1 MKRYIDTILTGSI
14 LGILAPFAGL
24 WVFWRTKVA
33 DASPFTEFLNNL
45 FTDPSYRPLMTGSL
59 TVSLIANAIVFTV
72 FIQLEKDQSAKGVFI
87 STVLYAL
94 AILTVKFF
102 F

>member
-1 MKRYIDTILTGSI
+1 MKRLIDSILTGI
-14 LGILAPFAGL
+14 VLGILAPFAGL
-24 WVFWRTKVA
+24 WVFWKSKIA
-33 DASPFTEFLNNL
+33 DAAPFSEFLNSL

-59 TVSLIANAIVFTV
+59 TVSLIANALVFTL

-94 AILTVKFF
+94 AILTIKFF